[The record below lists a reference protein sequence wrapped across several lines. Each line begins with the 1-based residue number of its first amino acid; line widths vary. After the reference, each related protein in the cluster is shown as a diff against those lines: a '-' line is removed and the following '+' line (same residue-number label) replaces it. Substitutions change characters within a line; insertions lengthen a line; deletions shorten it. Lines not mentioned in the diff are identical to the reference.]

1 MIKIL
6 RRLLFITVL
15 CGICWNCTEI
25 TSQRAEQR
33 NIVKTDSIFHCSN
46 LYKQNIIKGDS
57 IKLVIY
63 IEGDYCAS
71 CHAKLIYSVLSFLE
85 DSLKGG
91 YGKPIMFWH
100 PKAPNME
107 MKNMCLEYF
116 GTDCELFFTQQDSIR
131 DLNSWM
137 DPRINIYGIIIGPS
151 NEMLYA
157 GFLYDERFL
166 MMAKVIYEKKSINTK
181 RKP

>member
-1 MIKIL
+1 MS
-6 RRLLFITVL
+6 LF
-15 CGICWNCTEI
+15 
-25 TSQRAEQR
+25 
-33 NIVKTDSIFHCSN
+33 
-46 LYKQNIIKGDS
+46 
-57 IKLVIY
+57 
-63 IEGDYCAS
+63 
-71 CHAKLIYSVLSFLE
+71 
-85 DSLKGG
+85 
-91 YGKPIMFWH
+91 KPV
-100 PKAPNME
+100 
-107 MKNMCLEYF
+107 Y
-116 GTDCELFFTQQDSIR
+116 CELFFTQQDSIR